1 MAIMRCSALTKGGDQ
16 CSREAMNDSVYCYSH
31 DPAYAEERHRNASLG
46 GQTGGRGRP
55 SSISS
60 ELARLQH
67 IFERLAESIENGEID
82 RGDAAVMIQAY
93 NGARGCI
100 AAALKAQEQEELA
113 LELEQISSMLAARGV
128 EWRA

>member
-1 MAIMRCSALTKGGDQ
+1 MRCSALTRGGDQ
-16 CSREAMNDSVYCYSH
+16 CSREAMGGSDYCYSH
-31 DPAYAEERHRNASLG
+31 SPEYAQERHEAATKG

-55 SSISS
+55 ARITS
-60 ELARLQH
+60 ELTRLQH
-67 IFERLAESIENGEID
+67 IFERLAESVENGELD

-113 LELEQISSMLAARGV
+113 LELENISAQLAERGV
-128 EWRA
+128 EWRV